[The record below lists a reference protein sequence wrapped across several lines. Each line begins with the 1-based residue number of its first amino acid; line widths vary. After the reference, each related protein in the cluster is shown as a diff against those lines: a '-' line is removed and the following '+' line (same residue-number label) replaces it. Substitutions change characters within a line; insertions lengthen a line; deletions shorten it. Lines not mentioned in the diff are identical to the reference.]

1 MKEYCGRSFL
11 SKDLQG
17 LQLVLGFEAD
27 SSRNAVCFAF
37 KEYDVI
43 FFHGDLSSLS
53 WCVMLVLQV
62 NDEMTDQK
70 DECYPKD
77 ADAKS
82 ILLYPKPERVCE
94 HCLKDDERNCR

>member
-1 MKEYCGRSFL
+1 
-11 SKDLQG
+11 
-17 LQLVLGFEAD
+17 
-27 SSRNAVCFAF
+27 
-37 KEYDVI
+37 
-43 FFHGDLSSLS
+43 
-53 WCVMLVLQV
+53 MLVLQV

-77 ADAKS
+77 ADANS